1 MMVNSLGRELP
12 EKVGSYTVR
21 PYGSTAAET
30 AAPARTNRLV
40 GIRGGGEIKLLK
52 SIGEALE
59 ACGLR
64 SGMTISFH
72 HSFREGDLVVGQVM
86 EAIRARGIRDL
97 RFAPSAVVNLSN
109 FSLADYV
116 LDGTITRIEA
126 SGIRGE
132 LGDSLM

>member
-21 PYGSTAAET
+21 PYGSAAAET

-40 GIRGGGEIKLLK
+40 GIRGGGESKLLK

-72 HSFREGDLVVGQVM
+72 HSFREGDEIILASEELYDGKVV
-86 EAIRARGIRDL
+86 R
-97 RFAPSAVVNLSN
+97 
-109 FSLADYV
+109 
-116 LDGTITRIEA
+116 
-126 SGIRGE
+126 
-132 LGDSLM
+132 